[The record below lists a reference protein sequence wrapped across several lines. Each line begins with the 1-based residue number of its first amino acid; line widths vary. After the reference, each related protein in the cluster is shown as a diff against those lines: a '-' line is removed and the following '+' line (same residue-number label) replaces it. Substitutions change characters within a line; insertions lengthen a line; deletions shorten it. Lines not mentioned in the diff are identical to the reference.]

1 MTAPYRIDVHH
12 HILPPEYDNALS
24 LLPTLQ

>member
-1 MTAPYRIDVHH
+1 MTAPYRIDAHH
-12 HILPPEYDNALS
+12 HILPLEYDNALS